1 MPDPTTTFEPSGAP
15 PEGPPGPHAPSP
27 TTGGT
32 GSTAERAP
40 GRRGTGSAA
49 TDTRRAE
56 LRRTYRRRRAAA
68 VAIVVGLVVV
78 IAVPTYLVLGRPAD
92 RAVRTSAT
100 TPAGSSTSTTTTTA
114 APTTAPPTTAAPTT
128 VPAVTAPAVAPVP
141 GLTVGPLTEGPG
153 PIPVVHRIPTTDPV
167 VFITIDD
174 GATADQG
181 ALDVLRK
188 GSIPTTLFLT
198 QRFVPTNAD
207 YFRSLQATGATVQSH
222 SITHQSLRGKDE
234 ATQRREICGPTEQY
248 TQLFGAAPELFRPPY
263 GSWDD
268 TTVRVAASC
277 GMRAVVHWSATYD
290 SGQLATVGGP
300 LRAGDIILLHFKP
313 GLGWNL
319 AGLLSQITAAG
330 LRPAPLLD
338 YIRSA
343 PPAPAPTAPAPG
355 APATTAAPL
364 PAEPSPLPAEPSPL
378 PPAAP
383 PAG

>member
-1 MPDPTTTFEPSGAP
+1 MTTFDPSVAP
-15 PEGPPGPHAPSP
+15 PDGPPAPETTPDTTEGSGPSAD
-27 TTGGT
+27 GV
-32 GSTAERAP
+32 P
-40 GRRGTGSAA
+40 GQDRDGADA
-49 TDTRRAE
+49 DARRAE
-56 LRRTYRRRRAAA
+56 LRRTYRRRRVAAMA
-68 VAIVVGLVVV
+68 VVLVLVAV

-92 RAVRTSAT
+92 RALRTSAA
-100 TPAGSSTSTTTTTA
+100 TPARSTTTTTTPTTV
-114 APTTAPPTTAAPTT
+114 APTTAPPTTVAPTT
-128 VPAVTAPAVAPVP
+128 VPVVNAPAVAPVP
-141 GLTVGPLTEGPG
+141 GITVGPLTEGPG

-198 QRFVPTNAD
+198 QRFVTTNAD

-234 ATQRREICGPTEQY
+234 ATQRQEICGPSAQY

-263 GSWDD
+263 GNWDD
-268 TTVRVAASC
+268 TTIRVAASC

-319 AGLLSQITAAG
+319 AGLLNQITAAG

-343 PPAPAPTAPAPG
+343 PPAPVPAAPAPG
-355 APATTAAPL
+355 TPATTMAPL
-364 PAEPSPLPAEPSPL
+364 PAEPSPLS
-378 PPAAP
+378 PAAP